1 MLTGSCHCGTLH
13 WSFNGTPD
21 SATAC
26 NCTLCRRYGV
36 LWIYDWEG
44 ERITTS
50 GKSSVYMRGEKEI
63 EFHFCPTCGN
73 VGWWRGHTPHPDGRT
88 RIAVNVRLSDPDDV
102 GHIPIRH
109 FDGLDTWTDMPS
121 DGRCVSDMWF

>member
-1 MLTGSCHCGTLH
+1 MLTGSCHCGNLH
-13 WSFNGTPD
+13 WRFDGAPD

-44 ERITTS
+44 GKISHS
-50 GKSSVYMRGEKEI
+50 GETRVYMRGDREI

-73 VGWWRGHTPHPDGRT
+73 VGWWRGHAPHPDGRT
-88 RIAVNVRLSDPDDV
+88 RIAVNVRLSEPETV
-102 GHIPIRH
+102 AHLPIRH
-109 FDGLDTWTDMPS
+109 FDGLHSFKDLPG
-121 DGRCVSDMWF
+121 DGRTVADMWF

>member
-1 MLTGSCHCGTLH
+1 MLTGSCHCGNLH
-13 WSFNGTPD
+13 WTFDGAPD

-26 NCTLCRRYGV
+26 NCTVCRRYGA

-50 GKSSVYMRGEKEI
+50 GETSVYMRGEQEI
-63 EFHFCPTCGN
+63 EFHFCPRCGN
-73 VGWWRGHTPHPDGRT
+73 LGWWRGHAPHPDGRT
-88 RIAVNVRLSDPDDV
+88 RIAVNVRLAEPGPV
-102 GHIPIRH
+102 GRIPIRH
-109 FDGLDTWTDMPS
+109 FDGLDTWTDLPS